1 MAINYIA
8 EANADIF
15 NLLLS
20 CPIIG
25 ADMDNGIF
33 LFDVN
38 GKPFMYNSCNRSNTA
53 RDLTRNAIAKAGIMD
68 MERSKEVEATNLE
81 YIRGN
86 MPKESGMVSEVLNSV
101 INRHKEAGQGIN
113 ENVAV
118 ATAE

>member
-25 ADMDNGIF
+25 ADMDNGVF

-53 RDLTRNAIAKAGIMD
+53 RDLTRNAIEKAGVMD
-68 MERSKEVEATNLE
+68 MARSQEVEATNLE
-81 YIRGN
+81 YIKDN
-86 MPKESGMVSEVLNSV
+86 MPKESGLVSDVLNSV
-101 INRHKEAGQGIN
+101 ISRHAEAEQGIT